1 VRWIAGTARALGWTM
16 NEVRAHS
23 MRDIRSMVAVLEQEQ
38 RERERAE
45 RRRAAHAASRKASA
59 R

>member
-1 VRWIAGTARALGWTM
+1 MFGWTM
-16 NEVRAHS
+16 NEVRAHT
-23 MRDIRSMVAVLEQEQ
+23 MRDVRQMIRVIEQEQ

-45 RRRAAHAASRKASA
+45 RRRAAHAASRQLAG